1 VLLDPSSTHVAGFD
15 VLVVVGRVPFDLTV
29 VGGELKG
36 YAAAEMSMRRR
47 KVLPEAAVVAEPLV
61 HPPPLP
67 LVVVSFSTAAPIKIA
82 AALPA

>member
-1 VLLDPSSTHVAGFD
+1 
-15 VLVVVGRVPFDLTV
+15 LTV

-61 HPPPLP
+61 HPPLP
-67 LVVVSFSTAAPIKIA
+67 LVVVSFFTAAPIKIA

>member
-1 VLLDPSSTHVAGFD
+1 
-15 VLVVVGRVPFDLTV
+15 
-29 VGGELKG
+29 LKV

-47 KVLPEAAVVAEPLV
+47 KVLPEAAVVAEPLA